1 MYRFFMIIKWD
12 NTCKELSSIPDVKI
26 FSPIKI
32 NNYNYKIAKYFKKEN
47 NFTRT
52 YRTREKNES

>member
-1 MYRFFMIIKWD
+1 MRIKWD

-32 NNYNYKIAKYFKKEN
+32 NYNYKIAKYFKKEN
-47 NFTRT
+47 NFIIT
-52 YRTREKNES
+52 YGTREKNQS